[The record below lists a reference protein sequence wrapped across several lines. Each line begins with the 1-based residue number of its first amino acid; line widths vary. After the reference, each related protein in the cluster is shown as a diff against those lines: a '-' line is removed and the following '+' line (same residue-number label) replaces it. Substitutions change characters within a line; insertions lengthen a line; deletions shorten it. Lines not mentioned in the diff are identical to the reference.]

1 MVDDD
6 TDSASG
12 ARSSPSDSH
21 TSHTSVQSDYAPPAK
36 RQRMNSYN
44 LRASGTWKESGSVE
58 KSSRRKS
65 KGVGAY
71 EHPISSSHESTRRT
85 HNGVAEQKTDILPS
99 TDPKFDLLNLMNYPW
114 DHDPIAM
121 AIWIAQ
127 KIHSFSESKQNSSVV
142 EHDRAQSNTPT
153 RPAIRRSFD
162 RHNRTSFP
170 RRGDNGTRSFSE
182 TLGRLANSGTIPEA
196 AGKRK
201 KGIGATMDRKH
212 VNGEQSP
219 SVDSLSAYPFH
230 HLMALQAERIAPKLA
245 KLPRFKPGF
254 GDKLFNKMANELCQD
269 GDVVA
274 AGKLIASVL
283 GALLCPERQSKCQ
296 AATDAL
302 ITVLDEETSQSPRF
316 TKAFTILSNDPSV
329 AEAARII
336 ITQINSSELLLGFDG
351 EFTTNGGLSSCHS
364 PNTSHSPHH
373 VDEQLCVVTRALE
386 NHLKDPLSHPSPP
399 SYFSPTPSP
408 STEFQAE
415 HSRTNIASLFTDTQ
429 DTAMDNSTSTSTAP
443 RHSSRVRKPTA
454 RALEA
459 DLSALGRGRRRARSK
474 AAAAQD
480 TPAMT
485 SQEPIAGN
493 SGMESTQAGLET
505 IIEAPSTDI
514 APPIAPA
521 LTGGRQRTQTGITAS
536 SGVDRYMGPPPPAL
550 APGRDRVPRRL
561 RRLPSPSARPA
572 HPPLSLEEDKMVE
585 EFLGVAFAAAED
597 DFKPDVE
604 IDMHR
609 ARRDWYAEQLAR
621 SIKEASQ
628 KTAAVS
634 AAKEAETAPTNE
646 GTAAGETAPEADVTA
661 ADSAAPA
668 SSTTTENAAAPP
680 ALAALVDAASAAA
693 AEIGSPDV
701 ATPTPSSS
709 QVSEAAVSRDA
720 NRESTAERLVSETDT
735 EITAPVDVNDTA
747 KENLLDPSDLSHS
760 YLPRPWTDSD
770 GWVHTGRG
778 NQHNEEIVEVPA
790 NYVWVRPNDTFHDA
804 RIPVS
809 PPQLKSIDQVERD
822 DAFGY
827 PPAGRQP
834 NLPQEMEGPFV
845 PEDVEAET
853 EKAKVF
859 HAARDRGI
867 KFDRSMP
874 LEDIRFAIEK
884 FDEVVSEG
892 AAEES
897 GETSD
902 AKDPALSKGKFPA
915 SSSKGPG
922 KRARASKK
930 RTAGEALEDAAVKNE
945 TDTTTSS
952 KPIGEKKRRKNTDA
966 PTAETGSAA
975 TQTMVVD
982 APPAAA
988 PSRGP
993 GRPSRRAAATAAASR
1008 LARDPPKPR
1017 RKRQAPASSTNPAE
1031 GIIADP
1037 PVHNNPT
1044 QTAAGDDGG
1053 AAMSG
1058 QAEQNAAGKE

>member
-36 RQRMNSYN
+36 RLRMNSYN
-44 LRASGTWKESGSVE
+44 LRASGTWKENGSVE

-71 EHPISSSHESTRRT
+71 EHPISSSIRRT
-85 HNGVAEQKTDILPS
+85 HNGVAEQKTDILSS
-99 TDPKFDLLNLMNYPW
+99 TDPKSDLLNLMKYPW
-114 DHDPIAM
+114 DNDPIAM

-127 KIHSFSESKQNSSVV
+127 KIDSFSESRQNSSVV
-142 EHDRAQSNTPT
+142 EYDRAQSNTPT
-153 RPAIRRSFD
+153 RPAIRRSF
-162 RHNRTSFP
+162 NRNNRASFP
-170 RRGDNGTRSFSE
+170 RRGDNGARSFSE
-182 TLGRLANSGTIPEA
+182 TLGRLANSGMIQEP
-196 AGKRK
+196 AGKHE
-201 KGIGATMDRKH
+201 KGIGATMDRKQ
-212 VNGEQSP
+212 VNGKQSP
-219 SVDSLSAYPFH
+219 SADSLSAYSFH
-230 HLMALQAERIAPKLA
+230 HLMTLQAERIAPKLA

-269 GDVVA
+269 VDVVA

-283 GALLCPERQSKCQ
+283 GALLCPARQSKCQ

-336 ITQINSSELLLGFDG
+336 STQINSSELLLGFDG
-351 EFTTNGGLSSCHS
+351 EFNANGGLSSCDS
-364 PNTSHSPHH
+364 PDTTHSPHH
-373 VDEQLCVVTRALE
+373 VDEQLCVATRALE

-408 STEFQAE
+408 SSEFQAE
-415 HSRTNIASLFTDTQ
+415 HSRTNIASLFTHTQ
-429 DTAMDNSTSTSTAP
+429 DTAMDNSSSASIAP
-443 RHSSRVRKPTA
+443 RHSSRIRKPTA

-459 DLSALGRGRRRARSK
+459 DLSALGRGRRRARST
-474 AAAAQD
+474 APAAQE
-480 TPAMT
+480 TTAMT
-485 SQEPIAGN
+485 SQEPVSGNAG
-493 SGMESTQAGLET
+493 MQSTQAGLET
-505 IIEAPSTDI
+505 IIEAPGAYI
-514 APPIAPA
+514 AAPTAPA
-521 LTGGRQRTQTGITAS
+521 PTGGRQRTQTGIAAS
-536 SGVDRYMGPPPPAL
+536 SGVNRYMGPPPPAL

-561 RRLPSPSARPA
+561 RRLPSPIARPA
-572 HPPLSLEEDKMVE
+572 PPPLTSEEDKMVE
-585 EFLGVAFAAAED
+585 EFLGVAFAAVED

-621 SIKEASQ
+621 SIKEASE
-628 KTAAVS
+628 KTAPAN
-634 AAKEAETAPTNE
+634 AGKERETAPTNE
-646 GTAAGETAPEADVTA
+646 GTAVGETAPEADVTA
-661 ADSAAPA
+661 ADAAAPA
-668 SSTTTENAAAPP
+668 SSTTTEHAAAPP

-693 AEIGSPDV
+693 AEINSPDV

-720 NRESTAERLVSETDT
+720 NRESTAERLVSEADT
-735 EITAPVDVNDTA
+735 ELTAPADANDTG

-760 YLPRPWTDSD
+760 YMPRPWTDSD

-790 NYVWVRPNDTFHDA
+790 NYVWVRPTDTFHDA

-809 PPQLKSIDQVERD
+809 PPQLKSIDQIERD

-834 NLPQEMEGPFV
+834 NLPQEIEGPFV

-884 FDEVVSEG
+884 FNEVVSEG

-897 GETSD
+897 SETSD
-902 AKDPALSKGKFPA
+902 AKNLALSKGKFPA

-945 TDTTTSS
+945 SDTAPAS
-952 KPIGEKKRRKNTDA
+952 KPSGEKKRRKNTDA
-966 PTAETGSAA
+966 PTAETDSAA
-975 TQTMVVD
+975 TQAMDVD
-982 APPAAA
+982 VPPTTP

-1008 LARDPPKPR
+1008 MARDPPKPR
-1017 RKRQAPASSTNPAE
+1017 RKRQAPASSANPAE

-1044 QTAAGDDGG
+1044 QTAAGDDAG
-1053 AAMSG
+1053 AAMPS
-1058 QAEQNAAGKE
+1058 QAEQNAVSKE